1 MKKEIN
7 SSRLYKIAA
16 KVLPNI
22 IVLARLHTNKENKE
36 KRKRLTFKRNA
47 EMR

>member
-22 IVLARLHTNKENKE
+22 IVLARLHTNEEDKE
-36 KRKRLTFKRNA
+36 KRQEVNF
-47 EMR
+47 